1 MVEVRVIVEV
11 IFGVEVRV
19 RVKVRVMQY
28 PTPSGY
34 DFFTHYRLLPHGRIN
49 KYMYIPTQI
58 RTQIGH
64 Q

>member
-34 DFFTHYRLLPHGRIN
+34 DFLRITGSCR
-49 KYMYIPTQI
+49 MAD
-58 RTQIGH
+58 
-64 Q
+64 